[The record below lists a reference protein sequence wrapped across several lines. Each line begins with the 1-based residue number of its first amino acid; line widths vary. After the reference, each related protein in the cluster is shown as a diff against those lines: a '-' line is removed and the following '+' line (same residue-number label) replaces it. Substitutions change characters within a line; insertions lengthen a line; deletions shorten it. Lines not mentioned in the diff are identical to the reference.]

1 MAYWK
6 CLYNASRNE
15 FERVPYVT
23 IILEAPDWI
32 DLPDNVYSI
41 ESFNYSIRDWGNRAK
56 FVLRVYYY
64 NSFLDPSY
72 QDIYISTNGLSDV
85 PNQMDAGSNI
95 INAEFIGYTLAAFE

>member
-15 FERVPYVT
+15 FETIPYVT
-23 IILEAPDWI
+23 IIIEAGSWI
-32 DLPDNVYSI
+32 DLPDKAYSI
-41 ESFNYSIRDWGNRAK
+41 ESFDYSIQNWGNGAK

-72 QDIYISTNGLSDV
+72 HNIYISTNGLSDV
-85 PNQMDAGSNI
+85 PNQIPAGSNI
-95 INAEFIGYTLAAFE
+95 INAEFIGYTLSAFE